1 MVAGQPS
8 MVAAGMDLTVD
19 SEAAPLSVAAVDSI
33 ASPQREKGAGST
45 AAQDFMVVAN
55 SMEGAT
61 GNCCSILLS
70 QPNGWQPILP
80 AVFLLS
86 LIP

>member
-1 MVAGQPS
+1 

-19 SEAAPLSVAAVDSI
+19 SEAAPLCVAAVDFI
-33 ASPQREKGAGST
+33 ASLQREEGAGST
-45 AAQDFMVVAN
+45 VAED
-55 SMEGAT
+55 SMEAAT
-61 GNCCSILLS
+61 GSCCSILLS